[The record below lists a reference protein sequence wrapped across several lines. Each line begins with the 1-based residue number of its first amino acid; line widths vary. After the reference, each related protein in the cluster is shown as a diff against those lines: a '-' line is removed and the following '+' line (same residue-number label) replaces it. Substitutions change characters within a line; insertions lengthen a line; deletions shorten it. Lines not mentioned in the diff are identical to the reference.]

1 VKKFHPPKPRKNDN
15 IYCAISYIHYIPL
28 ILQIQKS
35 AFYAFQETG
44 NNFKETQICPF
55 CRKKLTVL
63 ILKVSETGR
72 QVIVQLLEL
81 GGKSRLPF

>member
-1 VKKFHPPKPRKNDN
+1 VKKFRPPKPRKNDN

-28 ILQIQKS
+28 ILHI
-35 AFYAFQETG
+35 AFHAFQETG